1 MRRIQSPFNS
11 FNSRIRNKERLIPF
25 ICITVALIAI
35 VISFFIFLG
44 GAPSNEEASE
54 AASEKGTLAPI
65 IYSPE
70 SPKSL
75 EYKSLGNGTCSIVS
89 KGRYVGSELKIPER
103 SPAGEIVAEI
113 EAGAFS
119 GCDTLVSVSIPSC
132 VIRIGEQ
139 AFKNCPSL
147 SQISVDMSN
156 EKYSSSGGILYSR
169 DKSRLICCPPERA
182 GSSYQLDKRVKFIS
196 DYAFYGVQNLSR
208 VYYEGS
214 TADFESIKIGRGNE
228 EFTSLP
234 ITCNYVGAK

>member
-1 MRRIQSPFNS
+1 MRRLQTPFNL
-11 FNSRIRNKERLIPF
+11 FNSRIHNKERAIPF
-25 ICITVALIAI
+25 ICIIVALIAI
-35 VISFFIFLG
+35 IISFFIFLG
-44 GAPSNEEASE
+44 GAPSSEEASE
-54 AASEKGTLAPI
+54 GASEKGTLAPI

-75 EYKSLGNGTCSIVS
+75 EYKSLGNGTCSIASV
-89 KGRYVGSELKIPER
+89 GRYVGSELKIPER

-119 GCDTLVSVSIPSC
+119 GCDTLVSVSIPSSI
-132 VIRIGEQ
+132 IRIGEQ

-182 GSSYQLDKRVKFIS
+182 GSSYQLDMRVKFVS

-214 TADFESIKIGRGNE
+214 TAEFESIKIGKGNE
-228 EFTSLP
+228 EFTALP